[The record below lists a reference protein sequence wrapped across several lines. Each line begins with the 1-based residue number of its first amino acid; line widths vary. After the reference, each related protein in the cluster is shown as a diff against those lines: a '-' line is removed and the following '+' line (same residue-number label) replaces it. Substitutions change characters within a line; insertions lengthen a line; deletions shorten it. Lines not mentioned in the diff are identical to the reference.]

1 MLIICLN
8 HIPDEFWT
16 VWGNTNLLG
25 KELNDVLCL
34 GCWWLWRKDVATQ
47 GRNKCE
53 KNKFTRIG
61 KYITDILAF
70 LIKSS
75 HMAGLIYNELYV
87 S

>member
-1 MLIICLN
+1 MTLEKGCG
-8 HIPDEFWT
+8 HP
-16 VWGNTNLLG
+16 G
-25 KELNDVLCL
+25 KKQM
-34 GCWWLWRKDVATQ
+34 WK
-47 GRNKCE
+47 